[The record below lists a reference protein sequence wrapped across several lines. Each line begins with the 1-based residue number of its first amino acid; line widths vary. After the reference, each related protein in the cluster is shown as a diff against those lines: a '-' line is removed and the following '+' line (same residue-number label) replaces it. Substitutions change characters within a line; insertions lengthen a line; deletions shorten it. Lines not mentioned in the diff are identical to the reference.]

1 MELTRELCERYDAV
15 LCMTDSQSVSL
26 AAHWPDLDERF
37 MCLGGTDIEVPRI
50 ETQMAWNRLSDTMAG
65 EINQLVLE
73 LLGPEEDDD

>member
-1 MELTRELCERYDAV
+1 
-15 LCMTDSQSVSL
+15 MTDSQSVSL
-26 AAHWPDLDERF
+26 AARWPDLEERF
-37 MCLGGTDIEVPRI
+37 MCLGGADIEVPRI